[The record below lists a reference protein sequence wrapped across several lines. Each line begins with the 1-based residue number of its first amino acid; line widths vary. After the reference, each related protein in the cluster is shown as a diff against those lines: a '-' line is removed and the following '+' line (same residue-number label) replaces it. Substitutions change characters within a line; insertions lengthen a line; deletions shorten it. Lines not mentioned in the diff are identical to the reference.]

1 VINASSLENMS
12 AILSLD
18 ASLEK
23 RVEHI
28 GRAQDEEAV
37 KDKGLTTNNEI
48 EGWVCLR

>member
-18 ASLEK
+18 ASPEK

-28 GRAQDEEAV
+28 GSAQDEEGV
-37 KDKGLTTNNEI
+37 KDK
-48 EGWVCLR
+48 V